1 MATTTPNLGLVKP
14 ATTDPA
20 DISVIN
26 GNMDKLDKLGAII
39 TSATGF
45 GSMSGINQYT
55 KANLESL
62 DQNITTH
69 NTGIIQLSAGGPVHF
84 AILFKYSDTYYWGL
98 IGTYNSSSAYP
109 TLIFK
114 RSGTNYE
121 IVPLGRPVA

>member
-14 ATTDPA
+14 ATTDSA
-20 DISVIN
+20 DVSVLN
-26 GNMDKLDKLGAII
+26 GNMDKLDKLGTII

-45 GSMSGINQYT
+45 GSMAGLNQYT

-62 DQNITTH
+62 DQNIATH

-84 AILFKYSDTYYWGL
+84 AVLCKYSNEYYWGW

-121 IVPLGRPVA
+121 IVPLGRPAA